1 MGVGEE
7 SPRLHLIGEMNNT
20 FEASR
25 KLCLIRLKLQPL
37 TRFSLSPAKEGWELS
52 TFSFLLNLC
61 PLHEEKKQGFGGE
74 EEAGE
79 EGSDTYFLE
88 YARSLSTRGLLAE
101 PRNF

>member
-79 EGSDTYFLE
+79 EGSDTNFLE
-88 YARSLSTRGLLAE
+88 
-101 PRNF
+101 